1 MAAPWNKM
9 WVCWVRGPKG
19 QARGWVL
26 GAASSSQQLVD
37 LGECCKFPQQVQGRA
52 PKGSKSC
59 VCLAISIPYFTCGY
73 VSAYLVVLPMSSRSL
88 AVFHNMPMQT
98 AKLDITHL
106 RVLSLC
112 VAAQDTARDLGIII
126 DSQLSLSA
134 HVTAVCPSGYYQLHQ
149 LRQAIWSLSEDASK
163 TLVQAFATRCSSAS
177 PKDWWTG
184 CSQFSTPL
192 PVRWPVLD
200 APPIYRQCSVSYTG
214 YRWT

>member
-1 MAAPWNKM
+1 M
-9 WVCWVRGPKG
+9 RGPKG

-149 LRQAIWSLSEDASK
+149 LRQAI
-163 TLVQAFATRCSSAS
+163 
-177 PKDWWTG
+177 
-184 CSQFSTPL
+184 
-192 PVRWPVLD
+192 
-200 APPIYRQCSVSYTG
+200 
-214 YRWT
+214 